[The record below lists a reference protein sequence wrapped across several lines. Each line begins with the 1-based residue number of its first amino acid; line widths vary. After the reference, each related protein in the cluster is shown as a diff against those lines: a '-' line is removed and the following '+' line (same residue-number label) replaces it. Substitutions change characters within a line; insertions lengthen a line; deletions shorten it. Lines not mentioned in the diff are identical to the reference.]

1 MGGTVGICVQVS
13 ANSMTLHDTW
23 RLCFHTP
30 QKALK
35 CHFRQ
40 LKWRPI
46 QNPAASSQR
55 SQHFKVAVGD
65 KLECRTIHLKE
76 NCTENF
82 EEITWVNSLP
92 KHT

>member
-46 QNPAASSQR
+46 QNPESSSQQPAFTALQSCSR
-55 SQHFKVAVGD
+55 RQI
-65 KLECRTIHLKE
+65 RM
-76 NCTENF
+76 
-82 EEITWVNSLP
+82 
-92 KHT
+92 